1 MTDRTALDH
10 PAQERSAL
18 DRSALERS
26 ALDRSALDTV
36 QAQLDAFNAHDLDAF
51 VATYAEDAV
60 ITGVAPEPIVGTAA
74 IRAFYEPR
82 LQNPELSCVIDT
94 TVLFG
99 TRWVVAQEQVVN
111 AGVAT
116 ETIATFDVVDGRI
129 SRASMLKA

>member
-1 MTDRTALDH
+1 MTDARNAI
-10 PAQERSAL
+10 
-18 DRSALERS
+18 
-26 ALDRSALDTV
+26 DTV

-51 VATYAEDAV
+51 VATYAADAM
-60 ITGVAPEPIVGTAA
+60 ITGVAVEPIVGRDA

-82 LQNPELSCVIDT
+82 LQNPELSCVIDN

-99 TRWVVAQEQVVN
+99 TRWVVAQERVIN

-116 ETIATFDVVDGRI
+116 ETIATFDVVDGLI

>member
-1 MTDRTALDH
+1 MTDRTT
-10 PAQERSAL
+10 Q
-18 DRSALERS
+18 
-26 ALDRSALDTV
+26 DRSALDTV

-51 VATYAEDAV
+51 VATYADDAV
-60 ITGVAPEPIVGTAA
+60 VTGVAPEPLVGSAA

-94 TVLFG
+94 SVLFG
-99 TRWVVAQEQVVN
+99 SRWVVAQERVIN

-116 ETIATFDVVDGRI
+116 ETIATFDVVDGVI

>member
-1 MTDRTALDH
+1 MTDRTALDR
-10 PAQERSAL
+10 PPQERSAL
-18 DRSALERS
+18 E
-26 ALDRSALDTV
+26 RSALDTV

-60 ITGVAPEPIVGTAA
+60 ITGVAPDPIVGTAA

-82 LQNPELSCVIDT
+82 LQNPELSCMIDT

>member
-1 MTDRTALDH
+1 MTDRTA
-10 PAQERSAL
+10 Q
-18 DRSALERS
+18 
-26 ALDRSALDTV
+26 DRSALDTV

-51 VATYAEDAV
+51 VATYADDAV
-60 ITGVAPEPIVGTAA
+60 VTGVGPGPLVGSAA

-94 TVLFG
+94 SVLFG
-99 TRWVVAQEQVVN
+99 SRWVVAQERVIN

-116 ETIATFDVVDGRI
+116 ETIATFDVVDGVI

>member
-1 MTDRTALDH
+1 MTDRTA
-10 PAQERSAL
+10 Q
-18 DRSALERS
+18 DRP
-26 ALDRSALDTV
+26 ALDTV

-51 VATYAEDAV
+51 VATYADDAV
-60 ITGVAPEPIVGTAA
+60 VTGVAPEPLVGSAA

-94 TVLFG
+94 SVLFG
-99 TRWVVAQEQVVN
+99 SRWVVAQERVIN

-116 ETIATFDVVDGRI
+116 ETIATFDVIDGVI

>member
-1 MTDRTALDH
+1 MTDRTA
-10 PAQERSAL
+10 Q
-18 DRSALERS
+18 
-26 ALDRSALDTV
+26 DRSALDTV

-51 VATYAEDAV
+51 VATYADDAV
-60 ITGVAPEPIVGTAA
+60 VTGVAADPLVGSAA

-94 TVLFG
+94 SVLFG
-99 TRWVVAQEQVVN
+99 SRWVVAQERVIN

-116 ETIATFDVVDGRI
+116 ETIATFDVIDGVI

>member
-1 MTDRTALDH
+1 MTDRTAPD
-10 PAQERSAL
+10 
-18 DRSALERS
+18 RS

-51 VATYAEDAV
+51 VATYAPDAV
-60 ITGVAPEPIVGTAA
+60 ITGVAPEPVVGSSA

-82 LQNPELSCVIDT
+82 LQNPELSCVIET
-94 TVLFG
+94 SVLFG
-99 TRWVVAQEQVVN
+99 SRWVVAQEQVIN

-116 ETIATFDVVDGRI
+116 ETIATFDVVDGVI

>member
-1 MTDRTALDH
+1 LTDRTT
-10 PAQERSAL
+10 
-18 DRSALERS
+18 
-26 ALDRSALDTV
+26 LDRSALDTV

-51 VATYAEDAV
+51 VATYADDAV
-60 ITGVAPEPIVGTAA
+60 VTGVAPEPLVGSAA

-94 TVLFG
+94 SVLFG
-99 TRWVVAQEQVVN
+99 SRWVVAQERVIN

-116 ETIATFDVVDGRI
+116 ETIATFDVVDGVI

>member
-1 MTDRTALDH
+1 MTDRTT
-10 PAQERSAL
+10 Q
-18 DRSALERS
+18 
-26 ALDRSALDTV
+26 DRSALDTV

-51 VATYAEDAV
+51 VATYADDAV
-60 ITGVAPEPIVGTAA
+60 VTGVAPEPLVGSAA

-94 TVLFG
+94 SVLFG
-99 TRWVVAQEQVVN
+99 SRWVVAQERVIN

-116 ETIATFDVVDGRI
+116 ETIATFDVVGGVI

>member
-1 MTDRTALDH
+1 MTDSIRT
-10 PAQERSAL
+10 PGPRSA
-18 DRSALERS
+18 ER
-26 ALDRSALDTV
+26 TV
-36 QAQLDAFNAHDLDAF
+36 QNQLDAFNAHDLDAF
-51 VATYAEDAV
+51 VATYASDAV

-82 LQNPELSCVIDT
+82 LQNPELSCVIEQ

-99 TRWVVAQEQVVN
+99 DRWVVAQEQVIN

-116 ETIATFDVVDGRI
+116 ETIATFDVVDGLI